1 MSPRAIKLLSILGG
15 LALAGIG
22 LLTYTQTWI
31 QIHASSPQ
39 GGTVSVAAAG
49 SQAAPALSALSFAG
63 LALFGAITIA
73 GPVFRVILGA
83 LAFVL
88 GGSIVLSAVL
98 AVSDPIGS
106 SATAIT
112 KVTGVDGKESVKGI
126 VLTHSLTAWPWV
138 SLVAGVALA
147 VLGVF
152 VIVTS
157 KRWPAS
163 TRRYQAIRVVDPN
176 APADPVATWDTLTT
190 GIDPTEVDPEP
201 TRATERGGASPDDV
215 PTEADQGLS
224 RAAEAREPDD
234 NR

>member
-1 MSPRAIKLLSILGG
+1 MTPRALKLYSILAG
-15 LALAGIG
+15 LALSGIA

-31 QIHASSPQ
+31 HIHANSPQ
-39 GGTVSVAAAG
+39 GGTIDVAAAG
-49 SQAAPALSALSFAG
+49 SQAAPALSALSFAS

-88 GGSIVLSAVL
+88 GGCIVLSAVL

-106 SATAIT
+106 ASTAIT
-112 KVTGVDGKESVKGI
+112 KVTGVDGHASIHTI
-126 VLTHSLTAWPWV
+126 VLGHSMTAWPWV
-138 SLVAGVALA
+138 ALLTGLAMA
-147 VLGVF
+147 VLGIAV
-152 VIVTS
+152 VVTS

-163 TRRYQAIRVVDPN
+163 TRRYQAIRVIDPN

-190 GIDPTEVDPEP
+190 GIDPTDADPAP
-201 TRATERGGASPDDV
+201 GQ
-215 PTEADQGLS
+215 ADS
-224 RAAEAREPDD
+224 RAADGRDTDD